1 MSRTLWYGNAAGSAR
16 RAAVASAG
24 NGSVD
29 AQTPT
34 RVVAPP
40 VAAREPT
47 RVLLGRVEGENR
59 GADPSVREGGEKARV
74 TQPGASI

>member
-1 MSRTLWYGNAAGSAR
+1 MMSLSSMMSRSAAGGAR

-29 AQTPT
+29 THTPA

-59 GADPSVREGGEKARV
+59 GADQSVR
-74 TQPGASI
+74 

>member
-1 MSRTLWYGNAAGSAR
+1 M
-16 RAAVASAG
+16 ASAG

-29 AQTPT
+29 THTPA

-59 GADPSVREGGEKARV
+59 GADQSVR
-74 TQPGASI
+74 